1 MLQVINDP
9 PAFLRNVHAVL
20 RRDGVFA
27 IEQVNYWGALSGGTP
42 LRGFDRLVNNAKI
55 ALARRSK
62 NVRRF
67 DENDVAALC
76 HDTGFGVIDTKTYDR
91 TFVVIARA
99 RAT

>member
-1 MLQVINDP
+1 M
-9 PAFLRNVHAVL
+9 
-20 RRDGVFA
+20 
-27 IEQVNYWGALSGGTP
+27 
-42 LRGFDRLVNNAKI
+42 NNAKI
-55 ALARRSK
+55 ALARQSR

-76 HDTGFGVIDTKTYDR
+76 HETGFDMADTKTYDR